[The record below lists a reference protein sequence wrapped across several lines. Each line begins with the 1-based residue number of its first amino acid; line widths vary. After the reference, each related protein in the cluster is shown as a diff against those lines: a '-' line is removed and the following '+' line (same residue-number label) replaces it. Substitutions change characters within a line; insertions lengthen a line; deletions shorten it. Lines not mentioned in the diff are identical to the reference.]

1 MGDDDFLKLVDQSAR
16 NWTGEGRAPDQI
28 QADFHLYGHGKRAE
42 ALDQFDEHLR
52 KLGSVEGEDLRR
64 YARLTSLRRNL
75 GQVHSTLIKVGR

>member
-16 NWTGEGRAPDQI
+16 NWTGEGREPDQI

-64 YARLTSLRRNL
+64 YTRLTSLRRNL